1 MNFSARQTKLAS
13 SLRQAGLDAVLVT
26 HLPNVR
32 YLCGFSGTAGALL
45 LQLGGRS
52 HKSTFYTDGRYT
64 QQAQEEVESAKV
76 MIGKRATARA
86 RPGLACWVLKR
97 SIFRSANTSSLGSL
111 SAAKRG

>member
-64 QQAQEEVESAKV
+64 QQAQDEVQSAKI
-76 MIGKRATARA
+76 MIGKRPAFVEACEGARKA
-86 RPGLACWVLKR
+86 RIGVLG
-97 SIFRSANTSSLGSL
+97 FEAD
-111 SAAKRG
+111 